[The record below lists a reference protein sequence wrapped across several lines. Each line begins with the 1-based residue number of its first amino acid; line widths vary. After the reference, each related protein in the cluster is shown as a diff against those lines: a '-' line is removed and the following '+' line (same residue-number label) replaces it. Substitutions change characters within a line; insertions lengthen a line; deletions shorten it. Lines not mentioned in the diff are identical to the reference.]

1 MLHSIVEICREYPQ
15 IILFLSIAV
24 GYTIGKFKI
33 FGFTLGSTAGCLLA
47 ALVFGQMNVEVPPL
61 VKTIAFAFFIFAIG
75 YKVGPQFFGAIKKD
89 GLNYIWISLVV
100 ALVGL
105 ASAIIFG
112 KIFGLG
118 RGLTAGLLSGAM
130 TQSSV
135 IGTAEGAIS
144 HLAVSSA
151 AKTTMTSNVAIAYAI
166 TYIFGTAGL
175 VLFMKIVPK
184 MMKIDLKSE
193 ARKLEAE
200 LSGGSA
206 DPTEDN
212 PDLFNWHKRL
222 GLRAYTV
229 ENAAVA
235 DKSVKNLKS
244 LFSVNVAV
252 DRIKRGTELIEPQL
266 DTILKSGDIVGIVG
280 QRSELIGGDKI
291 IGPEISDKDVEALVG
306 EILRIVVLKKEAV
319 GKTLGEVSDNLA
331 YGCFLRKFTRQG
343 HELPISKNIHLSK
356 CDVLEVAGSTT
367 DVENFAKVIG
377 YPERTTIT
385 TDLAMVG
392 LGCMLGTL
400 LGLVAVPVFGIPI
413 TLGVGGGVLV
423 SGLVFGWLR
432 AVHPTFGQIPTS
444 TQWVFTDLGLN
455 LFIACVGLVA
465 GPKALHALQTTGG
478 TLFFLGVAVTLIP
491 AFAGLL
497 FGKYILRLNPV
508 LLFGAITG
516 AETCTA
522 ALNALKEECDSA
534 APALGYTVCYAFG
547 NVILT
552 IWGTVIVYAM

>member
-1 MLHSIVEICREYPQ
+1 MLHSIVELCREYPQ
-15 IILFLSIAV
+15 VVLFLALAI
-24 GYTIGKFKI
+24 GYSIGKIKI

-47 ALVFGQMNVEVPPL
+47 ALVLGQMNVSVPPL
-61 VKTIAFAFFIFAIG
+61 VKTIAFALFIFAIG
-75 YKVGPQFFGAIKKD
+75 YKVGPQFFGALKKD

-144 HLAVSSA
+144 HLTVSSA
-151 AKTTMTSNVAIAYAI
+151 AKATMTSNVAVAYAI

-184 MMKIDLKSE
+184 MMRIDLKAES
-193 ARKLEAE
+193 RKLEAE
-200 LSGGSA
+200 LSGGKV
-206 DPTEDN
+206 DPTEEN

-222 GLRAYTV
+222 GLRAYRV
-229 ENAAVA
+229 ENANVA
-235 DKSVKNLKS
+235 GKTVQELKGM
-244 LFSVNVAV
+244 FSVNVAV
-252 DRIKRGTELIEPQL
+252 DRIKRGTEIIEPKL
-266 DTILKSGDIVGIVG
+266 DTVLQSGDIVGIVG
-280 QRSELIGGDKI
+280 RRSEIITGEKI
-291 IGPEISDKDVEALVG
+291 LGPEISDKDIEALVG

-319 GKTLGEVSDNLA
+319 GKTLGEVSDTVGH
-331 YGCFLRKFTRQG
+331 GCFLRKFTRQG

-356 CDVLEVAGSTT
+356 CDVLEVAGSKT
-367 DVENFAKVIG
+367 DVENFTKAVG

-400 LGLVAVPVFGIPI
+400 LGIVSVPIFGIPI

-432 AVHPTFGQIPTS
+432 AVHPTFGQVPTE

-455 LFIACVGLVA
+455 LFIACVGLIA
-465 GPKALHALQTTGG
+465 GPRALHALQTTGG

-491 AFAGLL
+491 AVAGLL

-522 ALNALKEECDSA
+522 SLNALKEECDSA

-552 IWGTVIVYAM
+552 IWGTVIVFAM